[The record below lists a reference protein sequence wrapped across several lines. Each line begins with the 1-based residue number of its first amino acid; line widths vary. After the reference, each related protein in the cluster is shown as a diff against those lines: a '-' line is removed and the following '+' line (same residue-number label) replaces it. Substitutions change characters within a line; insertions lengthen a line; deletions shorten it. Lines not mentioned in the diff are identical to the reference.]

1 VPALEP
7 IIGVRVVAAAD
18 SIDRA
23 TWTPSTGTRI
33 LRTAPDEAF
42 AWQPGGTVSVDL
54 DDPDA
59 IVEPE
64 DGFVAAT
71 LSARDVEQ
79 VGRHVDVPLP
89 VDRPALVQGKIAGVP
104 AKLGLPPGDG
114 GLLLVHAAYADELRE
129 RLGW

>member
-42 AWQPGGTVSVDL
+42 AWQPGATVSVTI

-59 IVEPE
+59 IIEPE
-64 DGFVAAT
+64 HGFAVAT
-71 LSARDVEQ
+71 LSPADVER

-89 VDRPALVQGKIAGVP
+89 SDRPSLVQGKIAGVP
-104 AKLGLPPGDG
+104 AKLGLPPGEG
-114 GLLLVHAAYADELRE
+114 GLLLVQSAYADELAR